1 MTADEVLDLSKF
13 TVLIVDDYS
22 FVSQIIA
29 ATLKEMGIGR
39 VLISENGA
47 HAKEQIQALNNFE
60 NGSNIDVVIMDWLMP
75 VMDGRALLQWIRQSN
90 KDTIKFLPVVVC
102 SAYTSGSLV
111 SETRDLGANEVIVK
125 PVSAAELA
133 KRIQRTINSPRPFV
147 KSKSFF
153 GPDRRRQ
160 NRPFDHED
168 RRKARPQDLK
178 AHYEQ
183 K

>member
-13 TVLIVDDYS
+13 TILIVDDYS

-39 VLISENGA
+39 VLTSENGA
-47 HAKEQIQALNNFE
+47 QAKEQIQALNNFE

-90 KDTIKFLPVVVC
+90 KETIKFLPVVVC

-153 GPDRRRQ
+153 GLTGVGKTGPLIMKTGGKL
-160 NRPFDHED
+160 NH
-168 RRKARPQDLK
+168 KI
-178 AHYEQ
+178 
-183 K
+183 